1 MPVDEPHFLTPTG
14 REDEKVLDDLKRSL
28 VDKSAEI
35 DFTPASDT
43 DLLMALK
50 AAVDHISMNL
60 FIHADSLYRQ
70 ASTDKQYG
78 PMTFTDDDMAFRVD
92 LTCAWDNMIMEDLA
106 DCNRADFML
115 MLKEVKAEVVFLTD
129 QIGRLEVLMEKAKNL
144 MTRFEES
151 GYPAPFNF
159 KAEARSVLVH
169 EDDQGDQDDSVD
181 QGEKGG
187 QDEQVGKE
195 KGEEQA

>member
-14 REDEKVLDDLKRSL
+14 REDEKTLDDLKLSL
-28 VDKSAEI
+28 VDKSAEF

-50 AAVDHISMNL
+50 AAVDHIAMDL
-60 FIHADSLYRQ
+60 LIHADSLYRQ

-78 PMTFTDDDMAFRVD
+78 PMTFTGDDMAFRVD

-115 MLKEVKAEVVFLTD
+115 MLKEVKAEVVFLAD
-129 QIGRLEVLMEKAKNL
+129 QIGRLEVLMGKAKNL
-144 MTRFEES
+144 MTRFEEC

-169 EDDQGDQDDSVD
+169 EDDQDDNLD
-181 QGEKGG
+181 QGEEEG
-187 QDEQVGKE
+187 QDEQGEKE
-195 KGEEQA
+195 KGEEA